1 MNNKKAKQMRR
12 EMRNQQ
18 KIIQNMQVRQE
29 DLKMLSCSNPECDS
43 KLFTQIF
50 EIGMISRLINPTGKD
65 QFIQIPKMVC
75 IKCGN
80 VPSTEEK
87 EVKEEKEESKVII
100 QD

>member
-1 MNNKKAKQMRR
+1 MNGKKAKQRRR

-18 KIIQNMQVRQE
+18 KIVQNMQVRPE

-50 EIGMISRLINPTGKD
+50 EIGMISGLINPTGKD

-75 IKCGN
+75 IKCGALPN
-80 VPSTEEK
+80 IKKK
-87 EVKEEKEESKVII
+87 EVAEEKEESKII
-100 QD
+100 TQG